1 MEQQEYFMKMQMI
14 EQEASRIDQQLQVMD
29 QHIADLIAIKSSI
42 SEIGTTK
49 EKEIMAN
56 LGKGIFVKAEIK
68 TKDLLVNTGR
78 NIFIKKT
85 PEQTIEI
92 IDNQISKLT
101 SGKQE
106 FTGRIMDL
114 QAEMQEIVSQAQSS
128 KSQQQD
134 SQNPNSHKHNG
145 HECKCEHD
153 CGDKC
158 KHK

>member
-14 EQEASRIDQQLQVMD
+14 EQEASRIDQQLQAMD

-42 SEIGTTK
+42 SEIETTK

-56 LGKGIFVKAEIK
+56 LGKGIFIKAEIK
-68 TKDLLVNTGR
+68 TKDLLVNAGR
-78 NIFIKKT
+78 NTFIKKT
-85 PEQTIEI
+85 PAETMKI
-92 IDNQISKLT
+92 IDDQISKLT
-101 SGKQE
+101 SGKQD
-106 FTGRIMDL
+106 FTGRMMDL
-114 QAEMQEIVSQAQSS
+114 QAERQEIVSQAQSS

-134 SQNPNSHKHNG
+134 SPNPHSHKHNS

-158 KHK
+158 KHR